1 MSTVKLPFKKQENP
15 PKKKKATWPP
25 PKKKWPRVLGF
36 SVIFLIILCI
46 VVELWPQKKPDDYLT
61 YTQRYVPSSV
71 KSADFLLNIGTNVHG
86 VTVQPEL
93 WQNGQCTLGDA
104 MQVDEQDPQM
114 HILISTG
121 ELNNAKGIPSVQVQ
135 LDKSN
140 TDESVLTRFLLS
152 TSVQGYLYST
162 YSDHEILEAKP
173 GESIV
178 LATVGLNTGSGSRAY
193 SCAVLSQD
201 ESQIRSA
208 PCLIL
213 IRATFTEDSP
223 ASNASVAQSS

>member
-61 YTQRYVPSSV
+61 YTQRYVPSGV

-93 WQNGQCTLGDA
+93 WQNSQCTLGDA

-140 TDESVLTRFLLS
+140 TDESVLTRFLLP

-173 GESIV
+173 GESIL

-193 SCAVLSQD
+193 SCAVLSEN

-223 ASNASVAQSS
+223 ASSASVAQSS